1 MMKRS
6 GKILLTALVVS
17 LLLPVSVS
25 LADNAK
31 EIAKVEICTDVIR
44 QFAEI
49 PEHSAP
55 PALLRNAQA
64 IAVIPG
70 IIKAGFIAGG
80 RYGWGVVVKRKDD
93 GSWSYPVF
101 VTLMGGSLGFQAGVQ
116 SIDAIMVFKSK
127 QSIEQLARGKFTLGG
142 DAAAAAGPVGRNM
155 SAATDITLKAE
166 VYTYS
171 RSRGLFA
178 GVSLAGSVINVDYG
192 ATENFYG
199 LTGLTATEVFQGS
212 RIQNPPPVVAHFLQV
227 LSRYTTSK

>member
-1 MMKRS
+1 MKRS
-6 GKILLTALVVS
+6 GKIFLLALVVS
-17 LLLPVSVS
+17 LLLPSAGV
-25 LADNAK
+25 LAGNAK
-31 EIAKVEICTDVIR
+31 EIAKVEICADVIR
-44 QFAEI
+44 QFVEI

-80 RYGWGVVVKRKDD
+80 HYGWGVVVERKDD

-101 VTLMGGSLGFQAGVQ
+101 IKMMGGSLGFQAGVQ

-127 QSIEQLARGKFTLGG
+127 QSVERLARGKFTLGA
-142 DAAAAAGPVGRNM
+142 DAAAAAGPVGRDM

-178 GVSLAGSVINVDYG
+178 GVSLAGSVINVDYS

-199 LTGLTATEVFQGS
+199 LSGLTATEVFEGT
-212 RIQNPPPVVAHFLQV
+212 RIQNPPPVTEHFLKI
-227 LSRYTTSK
+227 LSRYTK